1 MAEGESAAVIGHGP
15 QTSADE
21 LQDLQRFQADLHL
34 VPPLDLERV
43 QRVEVAQLL
52 P

>member
-15 QTSADE
+15 KTSADE